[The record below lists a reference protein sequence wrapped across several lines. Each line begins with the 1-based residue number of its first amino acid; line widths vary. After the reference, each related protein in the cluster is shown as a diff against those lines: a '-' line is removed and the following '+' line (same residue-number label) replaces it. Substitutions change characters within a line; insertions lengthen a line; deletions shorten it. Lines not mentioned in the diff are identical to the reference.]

1 MIIVMINDKKF
12 WIFSLQFN
20 KDKKISMACGQI
32 MFIIINVFISWLQ
45 DRMTS
50 DDNDSIVQ
58 WSGLHNCSPSQQV
71 GGPWVRPDSWL

>member
-1 MIIVMINDKKF
+1 
-12 WIFSLQFN
+12 
-20 KDKKISMACGQI
+20 MACGQI

-58 WSGLHNCSPSQQV
+58 WSEVASITAVLHNKLVARESDLT
-71 GGPWVRPDSWL
+71 PDCNDIIISLLLAGNNE